1 MSSAGAFDFSKRLRS
16 INVEIGDA
24 KLFKYAAGLGKITG
38 GFINST
44 KGNTELIG
52 SLIKSQAFLQNNLG
66 LSEEGAQKFEL
77 FSRSMGMNAA
87 ASIANITEVAKTF
100 SDATGQDQTQ
110 LMSQMVEDISSMG
123 ADVATQF
130 GRVPGQ
136 LEAATMKARLLGTT
150 MGELSAVGDKL
161 LNIESSIGT
170 EMEYQQLTGHR
181 LLTNSG
187 KSLTNEYRMA
197 QLKGDGVKQAE
208 LMKQFLEKEGD
219 TLKNNYIARQK
230 ASELFGIDGAK
241 LLEMNAQLKLQ
252 KELGVQSLVDAAEG
266 NLKTLE
272 ADLRANSNLTTDQ
285 IDSVIAGQK
294 AAADVRTPAERSAD
308 SLANMEKGIILKGQT
323 AALEERIGTGKLD
336 DAGNEITRL
345 ATSKDFVASID
356 AAIKAGPLAFAETFK
371 ETFESTN
378 FIKGVG
384 GLGILS
390 DRLNLAVTPLN
401 QLGDSIPVLGGE
413 IKRFTAEVTRITG
426 FIKDA
431 KNTTTVNPASGA
443 ELATGGYISG
453 PGSGTS
459 DSIPARLSDGEYVIN
474 ASATR
479 RNKSLLDKI
488 NSGGP
493 VGYAAGGAVTSTAR
507 MESLLSSILVANA
520 RKQRNGRHINEREE
534 TNIMPTNTT
543 YPNAAEWTPL
553 QAKTTNIT
561 LGSLAQKA
569 TGFAVGAIGS
579 LSGIPQVAQI
589 GQSFTNSS
597 ENYSPK
603 SAYAVSALN
612 AMKSTNN
619 VGIQYPDFRARKFP
633 SKEADTAGA
642 SAALSTKRVD
652 GLAVSHKN
660 TI

>member
-1 MSSAGAFDFSKRLRS
+1 MRSAKHVSINELKKQPRLGMSLADDMKKFADGMDDLNKGGTANKIAKQIDAFAGSLKGVGATIKEVNALVGAQIHEFAAMSSGVGRATAYFDDFAKATLKSIKNQSFLIESQKDLQKEFKMSSAGAFDFSKRLRA

-24 KLFKYAAGLGKITG
+24 KLFKYVAGLGKITG
-38 GFINST
+38 GFIT
-44 KGNTELIG
+44 ATEGNKKLIN

-77 FSRSMGMNAA
+77 FSRSMGKNAA
-87 ASIANITEVAKTF
+87 SSIANITMVAKTF

-197 QLKGDGVKQAE
+197 QLKGNGVKQAE

-219 TLKNNYIARQK
+219 TLKNNYMARQK

-252 KELGVQSLVDAAEG
+252 KELGIQNLVDAAEG

-272 ADLRANSNLTTDQ
+272 ASLRSDSKLSADQ
-285 IDSVIAGQK
+285 IDKVLTGAKS
-294 AAADVRTPAERSAD
+294 AADVRTPTERSAD
-308 SLANMEKGIILKGQT
+308 SLDAIKKDIAFIGQGGKIKVDGSRDGGGTMGKDFLKGLQT
-323 AALEERIGTGKLD
+323 
-336 DAGNEITRL
+336 
-345 ATSKDFVASID
+345 SID
-356 AAIKAGPLAFAETFK
+356 ESMTFAKAASKTF
-371 ETFESTN
+371 TDTN
-378 FIKGVG
+378 FIKGIG
-384 GLGILS
+384 TLGIVG
-390 DRLNLAVTPLN
+390 DRLAESITPIKQMAETLPGI
-401 QLGDSIPVLGGE
+401 LGTGLT
-413 IKRFTAEVTRITG
+413 KLTTAIEGITG
-426 FIKDA
+426 KIKQPPVPGVEPENA
-431 KNTTTVNPASGA
+431 
-443 ELATGGYISG
+443 ATGGYISG

-507 MESLLSSILVANA
+507 MESLLSSILVAMRGSNVMGA
-520 RKQRNGRHINEREE
+520 TSMNGR
-534 TNIMPTNTT
+534 
-543 YPNAAEWTPL
+543 
-553 QAKTTNIT
+553 
-561 LGSLAQKA
+561 
-569 TGFAVGAIGS
+569 
-579 LSGIPQVAQI
+579 
-589 GQSFTNSS
+589 
-597 ENYSPK
+597 
-603 SAYAVSALN
+603 
-612 AMKSTNN
+612 
-619 VGIQYPDFRARKFP
+619 
-633 SKEADTAGA
+633 
-642 SAALSTKRVD
+642 KR
-652 GLAVSHKN
+652 
-660 TI
+660 I

>member
-1 MSSAGAFDFSKRLRS
+1 MRSAKHVSIKELKKQPRLGMAKSKLDKTLEELNRLSSSGAFNEISNQVNKFRHTLPKLEDSVTSITNLLGNQIKVFDQLSAGVGRAAAYFDDFSKAAQKNADNLDYLIGTQKDLQKEFKMSSAGAFDFSKSLRS

-38 GFINST
+38 GFITS
-44 KGNTELIG
+44 KKSQDGVLD

-66 LSEEGAQKFEL
+66 LSEDGAQKFEL
-77 FSRSMGMNAA
+77 FSRSMGKNAA
-87 ASIANITEVAKTF
+87 ASIKNISDVAQTF
-100 SDATGQDQTQ
+100 SDATGQDKTQ
-110 LMSQMVEDISSMG
+110 LMAQMVQDISSMG

-208 LMKQFLEKEGD
+208 LMQQFLEKEGG
-219 TLKNNYIARQK
+219 TLETNYIARQK

-252 KELGVQSLVDAAEG
+252 KELGVEHLVAQAEGDLKKLEASLRSDSKLSAAE
-266 NLKTLE
+266 
-272 ADLRANSNLTTDQ
+272 

-294 AAADVRTPAERSAD
+294 KIDVKTPAERSAD
-308 SLANMEKGIILKGQT
+308 SLANMEKDIMLMAQKEAMKQKVETTEIDKDTGKIIL
-323 AALEERIGTGKLD
+323 RD
-336 DAGNEITRL
+336 
-345 ATSKDFVASID
+345 ATSQDFVDSID
-356 AAIKAGPLAFAETFK
+356 RAIRSGPEAFAKTFAK
-371 ETFESTN
+371 TFESED
-378 FIKGVG
+378 FIKGMG

-401 QLGDSIPVLGGE
+401 QLGKSIPVLGTQLT
-413 IKRFTAEVTRITG
+413 KFTAGVTKITG
-426 FIKDA
+426 FVIDA
-431 KNTTTVNPASGA
+431 KSGTVPAGNGNIINN
-443 ELATGGYISG
+443 ATGGYISG

-493 VGYAAGGAVTSTAR
+493 VGYAAGGAVTSNAR
-507 MESLLSSILVANA
+507 MESLLQSILVTLRGSNVMGDTSM
-520 RKQRNGRHINEREE
+520 NGR
-534 TNIMPTNTT
+534 
-543 YPNAAEWTPL
+543 
-553 QAKTTNIT
+553 
-561 LGSLAQKA
+561 
-569 TGFAVGAIGS
+569 
-579 LSGIPQVAQI
+579 
-589 GQSFTNSS
+589 
-597 ENYSPK
+597 
-603 SAYAVSALN
+603 
-612 AMKSTNN
+612 
-619 VGIQYPDFRARKFP
+619 
-633 SKEADTAGA
+633 
-642 SAALSTKRVD
+642 KR
-652 GLAVSHKN
+652 
-660 TI
+660 I